1 MENFNLA
8 SPWVIYYNELKAMFE
23 YDEEVNVVKMEC
35 TDDGNYVIKLLVEDN
50 TKADALFRILEKEK
64 NFGNITVFIEII
76 PANPVNN
83 MSVGELFEIAFDGNY
98 ALHDIVEQETPLGT
112 FNYVVFDKEV
122 VQYPNDDISDLYG
135 VKSTL
140 YQDIAKDIF
149 DKNLAVYYCTSIED
163 EEEE

>member
-1 MENFNLA
+1 MENLNLA

-23 YDEEVNVVKMEC
+23 YDEEVNVKMEII
-35 TDDGNYVIKLLVEDN
+35 DDGNYVIKLFVEDN
-50 TKADALFRILEKEK
+50 NKADALFRILDKK
-64 NFGNITVFIEII
+64 KSFGNVTVAIDVI
-76 PANPVNN
+76 PANPINS

-98 ALHDIVEQETPLGT
+98 ALYDVVEQETPLGT

-122 VQYPNDDISDLYG
+122 VQYPDDDISDLHG

-149 DKNLAVYYCTSIED
+149 DKDLAVYYCTSVEG
-163 EEEE
+163 E